1 MTIKKMKIS
10 KTTRI
15 VIAFVI
21 AMIILD
27 WFYLRKMNQ
36 RIPQLESNLPSF
48 NQMEL
53 AKYNGDDTNLP
64 IYLVLDGY
72 VYDVSAGRA
81 NFYGP
86 GEAYHD
92 LVGKDSST
100 LLHIV
105 EASIIQQKYS
115 IVGVYKP

>member
-1 MTIKKMKIS
+1 MTIKKLKIS
-10 KTTRI
+10 KTTKI
-15 VIAFVI
+15 VVAF
-21 AMIILD
+21 ALLMIILD
-27 WFYLRKMNQ
+27 WFYLRRANQ
-36 RIPQLESNLPSF
+36 NIPQLDSNLPSF
-48 NQMEL
+48 NQIEL

-100 LLHIV
+100 LLHLV
-105 EASIIQQKYS
+105 GGNIIQQKYS